1 MLFDDLSELKNPPAW
16 LVQYE
21 NPHGGQRWAVVMDKA
36 PPQLEAGYD
45 GQILAIFA
53 LPDDVRFLNLPALKV
68 MALNGTLKKME
79 AQHG

>member
-1 MLFDDLSELKNPPAW
+1 MNADELSALRSGPAW
-16 LVQYE
+16 LCHYE
-21 NPHGGQRWAVVMDKA
+21 NSNGGHHWAIVIDKA